1 LLSTSSHNP
10 DILKKSTHPSETRGK
25 RANKADL
32 LDRMDDEMISMA
44 LEKKNKDWKS
54 RKKSREIFE
63 NIDP

>member
-1 LLSTSSHNP
+1 
-10 DILKKSTHPSETRGK
+10 
-25 RANKADL
+25 
-32 LDRMDDEMISMA
+32 MDDEMISMA